1 MTRRRR
7 PRGIS
12 RMVYSLLHTVIYP
25 GSRRNRVHVYACAC
39 VRVRAIPAQVHVLLT
54 ISNCTEG
61 RPRKTFPSVLPP
73 YYSLPPRIPRK
84 GGGTGREEIARIRR
98 FFFFEQYARLD
109 EGFEEGVITRRDR
122 GGG

>member
-1 MTRRRR
+1 
-7 PRGIS
+7 
-12 RMVYSLLHTVIYP
+12 MVYSLLHTVIYP

-73 YYSLPPRIPRK
+73 YYSLPPKNPSKRRRNGE
-84 GGGTGREEIARIRR
+84 GGNRSNSA
-98 FFFFEQYARLD
+98 FLSFEQYARLD

-122 GGG
+122 GGGGDCSG